1 MPLGVKDVDLALAT
15 ASEVN
20 VRLPSGEMI
29 RKHLLS
35 AIAAGRAEQ
44 DWAALAGH
52 IAAEA
57 GL

>member
-1 MPLGVKDVDLALAT
+1 
-15 ASEVN
+15 
-20 VRLPSGEMI
+20 MI
-29 RKHLLS
+29 RKHLLD
-35 AIAAGRAEQ
+35 AIAAGRGEQ